1 MKHWQDTAAVLERV
15 PGIDSGR
22 RAALATVVRISGSA
36 YRRPGAKLVV
46 DDSGSTWGGVS
57 GGCLEADVRELALE
71 VIRSRTPLLRHYDTG
86 SGGSKVWGLGLG
98 CEGSVDVFIQPAS
111 EPVLRDVHRRLAVLM
126 SARAPLV
133 LTTFVDGSRAGH
145 THIQVPAGVGG
156 TGGTGDAAL
165 DEAIGREAA
174 ALFERGESKL
184 VQIGPHGVFIE
195 TLTPPPYLVIFGAGD
210 DAIPLAQLA
219 VQAGFDVTLVDHRPA
234 YLAPERFPPP
244 VRCVL
249 RRATEGVAGLGL
261 GRRHFA
267 VVQTH
272 SLEHDREWMR
282 ALLRE
287 PLAYLG
293 LLGPRSREA
302 ALLQELGVEGGE
314 PAQLFAPVGL
324 DLGAEGPEQIA
335 ISIVAEALAVHAGR
349 SPGHLR
355 ARSGGIH
362 DP

>member
-1 MKHWQDTAAVLERV
+1 MKHWQDTASALERML
-15 PGIDSGR
+15 GIDPGS
-22 RAALATVVRISGSA
+22 RAALATVVRIEGSA

-46 DDSGSTWGGVS
+46 DDRGSTWGGVS

-86 SGGSKVWGLGLG
+86 ANDSKVWGLGLG

-111 EPVLRDVHRRLAVLM
+111 DPPLREVHRHLSELV
-126 SARAPLV
+126 SARAACV
-133 LTTFVDGSRAGH
+133 LTTFVAGPLVGSA
-145 THIQVPAGVGG
+145 HIQVPAGVGG
-156 TGGTGDAAL
+156 MCTTGDPAL
-165 DEAIGREAA
+165 DEAISREAA
-174 ALFERGESKL
+174 GLFDRGESKL
-184 VQIGPHGVFIE
+184 LQLGPHRVFVE
-195 TLTPPPYLVIFGAGD
+195 TLTPPPHLVIFGAGD
-210 DAIPLAQLA
+210 DARPLAQVA
-219 VQAGFDVTLVDHRPA
+219 VQVGFDVTIVDHRPA

-293 LLGPRSREA
+293 LLGPRSRKA
-302 ALLQELGVEGGE
+302 ALLRELGVEGSE

-335 ISIVAEALAVHAGR
+335 VSIVAEALAVHAGR
-349 SPGHLR
+349 SPEHLR
-355 ARSGGIH
+355 ARDGGIH
-362 DP
+362 EP